1 MLFNERKY
9 TRAIF
14 HDYNGGLYFVTV
26 CTKDKRHY
34 LGRIDGGEM
43 CLSELGLTLKKN
55 IDSIE
60 QHYSDVEIPLF
71 TIMPNH
77 FHAIIF
83 IDGRSGSNAP
93 VNAGRLNQLCRIAVA
108 MDDDPA
114 EIAHHNCRL
123 GNVVAGIKAHVTRYA
138 RVHNIE
144 FGWQNRF
151 FDHII
156 RGDYDCNRISQYIE
170 NNVANWATDRF
181 FC

>member
-1 MLFNERKY
+1 MSYKERKY
-9 TRAIF
+9 SRATF

-26 CTKDKRHY
+26 CTKDKLHF
-34 LGRIDGGEM
+34 LGRIVGSEM
-43 CLSELGLTLKKN
+43 FLSDLGLTLKNN

-60 QHYSDVEIPLF
+60 QHYPDVEIPLF

-83 IDGRSGSNAP
+83 IDGRCGSNDS
-93 VNAGRLNQLCRIAVA
+93 VNAGRLNQLCRITVA
-108 MDDDPA
+108 LGDYPA
-114 EIAHHNCRL
+114 EIVHHNCRL

-138 RVHNIE
+138 RAHNIE
-144 FGWQNRF
+144 FGWQSRYH
-151 FDHII
+151 DHII

-170 NNVANWATDRF
+170 NNVANWASDRF